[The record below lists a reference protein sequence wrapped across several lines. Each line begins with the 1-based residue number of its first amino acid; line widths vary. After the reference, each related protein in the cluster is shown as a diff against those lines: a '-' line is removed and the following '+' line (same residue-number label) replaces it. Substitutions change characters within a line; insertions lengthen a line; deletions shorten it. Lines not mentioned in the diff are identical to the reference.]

1 MQSDPTLILP
11 ANSVAS
17 DPRGASNARILVVDD
32 SRAQRTVL
40 ALHLRRWGFAVTEA
54 ASADAAL
61 TLCDHV
67 HFDFVL
73 SDWMMPGLSGVE
85 FCRALRARG
94 HERYSYFILL
104 TSKSEKAEV
113 ADGLEG
119 GADDFVSKPVN
130 ADELRA
136 RLRAGER
143 ILRMQEELV
152 AKNRVIGETLNE
164 LQKVYDSLDR
174 DLIEARK
181 VQETLIR
188 EHHRDFGE
196 AAVSILMRPSG
207 RVGGDLV
214 GFFRINATRIAV
226 YAVDV
231 AGHGVASA
239 MMTARLSGLLS
250 GSSVEGNIALTTD
263 GAGQVVA
270 FPPEQVATRL
280 NRMMIAD
287 MQVEQYITLAYG
299 ELDLTN
305 GRLAMVQAG
314 HPYPMIL
321 RADGAVDVVGQGG
334 LPVGLIDEAVYER
347 TEAQLSP
354 GDRLVL
360 VSDGVTECPDPEDG
374 ELGSE
379 GLAKILTDLRSL
391 DSPALLEGMIWA
403 LADHHGT
410 DEFPDDVS
418 GVICDFRGLSP
429 HGSLA

>member
-1 MQSDPTLILP
+1 MQKDAAPLSVISP
-11 ANSVAS
+11 AVPDVRPA
-17 DPRGASNARILVVDD
+17 AAARVLVVDD
-32 SRAQRTVL
+32 SRAQRMVL
-40 ALHLRRWGFAVTEA
+40 ALLLRRWGYAVTEA
-54 ASADAAL
+54 ACAEDALA
-61 TLCDHV
+61 LCDAG
-67 HFDFVL
+67 HFDFVV
-73 SDWMMPGLSGVE
+73 SDWMMPGLTGVD

-119 GADDFVSKPVN
+119 GADDFVAKPVN

-152 AKNRVIGETLNE
+152 AKNRVIGETLRE

-188 EHHRDFGE
+188 ERHRDFGP
-196 AAVSILMRPSG
+196 AAVSIMMRPSG
-207 RVGGDLV
+207 HVGGDLA

-226 YAVDV
+226 YSVDV

-263 GAGQVVA
+263 DAGQVVA
-270 FPPEQVATRL
+270 FPPEQVAARL
-280 NRMMIAD
+280 NRMMICD
-287 MQVEQYITLAYG
+287 MQVEQYITLAYA
-299 ELDLTN
+299 ELDLTT
-305 GRLAMVQAG
+305 GLLAMVQAG
-314 HPYPMIL
+314 HPHPVIL
-321 RADGAVDVVGQGG
+321 RAGGTVEMLGNGG

-360 VSDGVTECPDPEDG
+360 VSDGITECPDPQDG
-374 ELGSE
+374 ELGFD
-379 GLAKILTDLRSL
+379 GLARILTDLRCL
-391 DSPALLEGMIWA
+391 DSPALLEGMVWA
-403 LADHHGT
+403 LADHHGKE
-410 DEFPDDVS
+410 DFPDDLS
-418 GVICDFRGLSP
+418 GVVCDFRGMQP
-429 HGSLA
+429 GGAAT

>member
-1 MQSDPTLILP
+1 MRQEPRAAPDRDSPP
-11 ANSVAS
+11 AATGAPA
-17 DPRGASNARILVVDD
+17 PRVLVVDD

-40 ALHLRRWGFAVTEA
+40 ALLLRRWGFDVAEA
-54 ASADAAL
+54 ACGEDALAL
-61 TLCDHV
+61 YDRGR
-67 HFDFVL
+67 FDFVL
-73 SDWMMPGLSGVE
+73 SDWMMPGMTGVD

-94 HERYSYFILL
+94 QERYSYFILL
-104 TSKSEKAEV
+104 TSKSGKAEV

-119 GADDFVSKPVN
+119 GADDFVAKPVN

-152 AKNRVIGETLNE
+152 AKNKVIGDTLNE

-188 EHHRDFGE
+188 ERHRDFGA

-207 RVGGDLV
+207 HVGGDLA
-214 GFFRINATRIAV
+214 GFFRINASRIAV
-226 YAVDV
+226 YSVDV

-250 GSSVEGNIALTTD
+250 GNSVEGNIALTTD
-263 GAGQVVA
+263 SEGQVVA
-270 FPPEQVATRL
+270 FPPEQVAARL

-287 MQVEQYITLAYG
+287 MQVEQYITLAYA
-299 ELDLTN
+299 EVDLTT
-305 GRLAMVQAG
+305 GRIAMVQAG
-314 HPYPMIL
+314 HPHPVIL
-321 RADGAVDVVGQGG
+321 RADGAVDRLGAGG
-334 LPVGLIDEAVYER
+334 LPVGLLDEAVYER
-347 TEAQLSP
+347 TEAHLSP

-360 VSDGVTECPDPEDG
+360 MSDGITECPDPAGG
-374 ELGSE
+374 ELGFDGLSRILA
-379 GLAKILTDLRSL
+379 GLAAL
-391 DSPALLEGMIWA
+391 DSPALLEGVVWA

-410 DEFPDDVS
+410 DAFPDDVS
-418 GVICDFRGLSP
+418 GVICDYSGPDART
-429 HGSLA
+429 A